1 MSLINRLFTSQ
12 SGLSYESL
20 RCDIHSHLLPGID
33 DGSKTPEQSLGMLL
47 KFAELGYK
55 KLVLTPHIKWG
66 QFDNTISSIREAE
79 RTLREYLAGVDLPLE
94 FDVSAEYFGDE
105 HLLGLIR
112 KRELLPFAGN
122 YILFECSFHYE
133 NPLLNEIIASL
144 LAAGYRPVLAHFE
157 RYHYYHGSIGLAGEL
172 RKTGCLIQMN
182 LLSLLGHYGSEIQQQ
197 AKLLVKSGE
206 IDFVGSDCH
215 RMQHLELLRSG
226 EQTKW
231 MQEALKLDLLNRTIF
246 E

>member
-12 SGLSYESL
+12 KGLSYESL
-20 RCDIHSHLLPGID
+20 RSDIHSHLLPGID
-33 DGSKTPEQSLGMLL
+33 DGSKSPEQSLGMLL
-47 KFAELGYK
+47 KFAELGYR
-55 KLVLTPHIKWG
+55 KLVLTPHVKWG

-79 RTLREYLAGVDLPLE
+79 KMLRDYLKDVDLPIE

-133 NPLLNEIIASL
+133 NPLLNEIIATL
-144 LAAGYRPVLAHFE
+144 IAAGYRPVLAHFE
-157 RYHYYHGSIGLAGEL
+157 RYHYYHGSVELARDL
-172 RKTGCLIQMN
+172 RRIGCLIQMN

-197 AKLLVKSGE
+197 ARLLVKSGE

-215 RMQHLELLRSG
+215 RIQHLELLQSG
-226 EQTKW
+226 ENTKW
-231 MQEALKLDLLNRTIF
+231 MQEVLQLDLLNKTIF